1 MGARSKSRKR
11 ALDVLYAADLR
22 GKEPSEISS
31 DRVRSDD
38 SYESVLVNGV
48 LSNSREID
56 AFISIHSKEW
66 EIDRIST
73 VDRNILRIALFEL
86 LYCPDV
92 PADVAISEALELA
105 TSLSG
110 DDWILN
116 ANSAGSASGWFKMAV
131 S

>member
-1 MGARSKSRKR
+1 MGARTKSRKR

-22 GKEPSEISS
+22 GKEPGEISS
-31 DRVRSDD
+31 DRLRSDD
-38 SYESVLVNGV
+38 SYESLLVNGV
-48 LSNSREID
+48 LLNAKEID
-56 AFISIHSKEW
+56 AFISSHSKDW

-105 TSLSG
+105 TSLSS
-110 DDWILN
+110 DDSPGFINGIL
-116 ANSAGSASGWFKMAV
+116 ANV
-131 S
+131 SKKRNDA

>member
-1 MGARSKSRKR
+1 MGARTKSRKR

-22 GKEPSEISS
+22 GKEPGEIST
-31 DRVRSDD
+31 DRLRSDD
-38 SYESVLVNGV
+38 SYESLLVNGV
-48 LSNSREID
+48 LLNAKEID
-56 AFISIHSKEW
+56 AFISSHSKDW

-105 TSLSG
+105 TSLSS
-110 DDWILN
+110 DDSPGFINGIL
-116 ANSAGSASGWFKMAV
+116 ANV
-131 S
+131 SKKRDDA

>member
-1 MGARSKSRKR
+1 VGARTKSRKR

-22 GKEPSEISS
+22 GKEPGEISS
-31 DRVRSDD
+31 DRLRSDD
-38 SYESVLVNGV
+38 SYESLLVNGV
-48 LSNSREID
+48 LLNAKEID
-56 AFISIHSKEW
+56 AFISSHSKDW

-105 TSLSG
+105 TSLSS
-110 DDWILN
+110 DDSPGFINGIL
-116 ANSAGSASGWFKMAV
+116 ANV
-131 S
+131 SKKRDDA

>member
-1 MGARSKSRKR
+1 VGARTKSRKR

-22 GKEPSEISS
+22 GKEPGEISS
-31 DRVRSDD
+31 DRLRSDD

-48 LSNSREID
+48 LLNAKEID
-56 AFISIHSKEW
+56 AFISSHSKDW

-105 TSLSG
+105 TSLSS
-110 DDWILN
+110 DDSPGFINGIL
-116 ANSAGSASGWFKMAV
+116 ANV
-131 S
+131 SKKRDDA

>member
-1 MGARSKSRKR
+1 MGARTKSRKR

-22 GKEPSEISS
+22 GKEPGEISS
-31 DRVRSDD
+31 DRLRSDD
-38 SYESVLVNGV
+38 SYESLLVSGV
-48 LSNSREID
+48 LLNAKEID
-56 AFISIHSKEW
+56 AVISGHSKDW

-105 TSLSG
+105 TSLSS
-110 DDWILN
+110 DDSPGFINGIL
-116 ANSAGSASGWFKMAV
+116 ANV
-131 S
+131 SKKRDDA

>member
-1 MGARSKSRKR
+1 MGARTKSRKR

-22 GKEPSEISS
+22 GKEPWEISS
-31 DRVRSDD
+31 DRLRSDD
-38 SYESVLVNGV
+38 SYESLLVNGV
-48 LSNSREID
+48 LLNAKEID
-56 AFISIHSKEW
+56 AFISSHSKDW

-105 TSLSG
+105 TSLSS
-110 DDWILN
+110 DDSPGFINGIL
-116 ANSAGSASGWFKMAV
+116 ANV
-131 S
+131 SKKRDDA

>member
-56 AFISIHSKEW
+56 AFISLHSKEW

-110 DDWILN
+110 DDSPGFINGILAN
-116 ANSAGSASGWFKMAV
+116 ASKK
-131 S
+131 

>member
-1 MGARSKSRKR
+1 MGARTKSRKR

-22 GKEPSEISS
+22 GKEPGEISS
-31 DRVRSDD
+31 DRLRSDD
-38 SYESVLVNGV
+38 SYESLLVNGV
-48 LSNSREID
+48 LLNAKEID
-56 AFISIHSKEW
+56 AFISSHSKDW

-105 TSLSG
+105 TSLSS
-110 DDWILN
+110 DDSPGFINGIL
-116 ANSAGSASGWFKMAV
+116 ANVCKKRDDA
-131 S
+131 

>member
-1 MGARSKSRKR
+1 MGARTKSRKR

-22 GKEPSEISS
+22 GKEPGEISS
-31 DRVRSDD
+31 DRLRSDD
-38 SYESVLVNGV
+38 SYESLLVNGV
-48 LSNSREID
+48 LLNAKEID
-56 AFISIHSKEW
+56 AFISSHSKDW

-105 TSLSG
+105 TSLSS
-110 DDWILN
+110 DDSPGFINGIL
-116 ANSAGSASGWFKMAV
+116 ANV
-131 S
+131 SKKRDDA

>member
-22 GKEPSEISS
+22 GKEPGEISS
-31 DRVRSDD
+31 DRLRSDD
-38 SYESVLVNGV
+38 SYESLLVNGV
-48 LSNSREID
+48 LLNAKEID
-56 AFISIHSKEW
+56 AVISGHSKDW

-105 TSLSG
+105 TSLSS
-110 DDWILN
+110 DDSPGFINGIL
-116 ANSAGSASGWFKMAV
+116 ANV
-131 S
+131 SKKRNDA

>member
-22 GKEPSEISS
+22 GKEPGEISS
-31 DRVRSDD
+31 DRLRSDD
-38 SYESVLVNGV
+38 SYESLLVSGV
-48 LSNSREID
+48 LLNAKEID
-56 AFISIHSKEW
+56 AVISGHSKDW

-105 TSLSG
+105 TSLSS
-110 DDWILN
+110 DDSPGFINGIL
-116 ANSAGSASGWFKMAV
+116 ANV
-131 S
+131 SKKRNDA

>member
-1 MGARSKSRKR
+1 MGARTKSRKR

-22 GKEPSEISS
+22 GKEPGEISS
-31 DRVRSDD
+31 DRLRSDD
-38 SYESVLVNGV
+38 SYESLLVNGV
-48 LSNSREID
+48 LLNAKEID
-56 AFISIHSKEW
+56 AFISSHSKDW

-105 TSLSG
+105 TSLSS
-110 DDWILN
+110 DDSPGFINGIL
-116 ANSAGSASGWFKMAV
+116 ANV
-131 S
+131 SKKRDDT

>member
-1 MGARSKSRKR
+1 MGARTKSRKR

-22 GKEPSEISS
+22 GKEPGEISS
-31 DRVRSDD
+31 DRLRSDD
-38 SYESVLVNGV
+38 SYESLLVNGV
-48 LSNSREID
+48 LLNAKEID
-56 AFISIHSKEW
+56 AVISGHSKDW

-105 TSLSG
+105 TSLSS
-110 DDWILN
+110 DDSPGFINGIL
-116 ANSAGSASGWFKMAV
+116 ANV
-131 S
+131 SKKRDDT